1 MHLDEPVA
9 PSPTSGT
16 SVPATSAAPTPTA
29 RPRHPSNQPG
39 GTVASVAD
47 VVTGLDVPWGLA
59 FLPGGRAVVTL
70 RDAAQLILVDGYGA
84 VTPVTG
90 PGADQLRRVVRPDG
104 EAGLLGVAVLDVVRR
119 PSTSRSTP
127 RPPTTTA
134 CCAARC
140 RATSSAT

>member
-1 MHLDEPVA
+1 MARRRSMLVVALLLGALAGCTSDEPVA

-16 SVPATSAAPTPTA
+16 SVPATSAAPAPTGPSETPVE
-29 RPRHPSNQPG
+29 PSPA

-70 RDAAQLILVDGYGA
+70 RDAAQLIVVDGSGA

-90 PGADQLRRVVRPDG
+90 PGAD
-104 EAGLLGVAVLDVVRR
+104 
-119 PSTSRSTP
+119 
-127 RPPTTTA
+127 
-134 CCAARC
+134 
-140 RATSSAT
+140 